1 VKKLALTHLFL
12 NLYLLALIQPA
23 LPIIEYFVNYDY
35 IVGELCENRDKPI
48 LTCNGKC
55 YLEKQVKEQLNLD
68 HDQKIPQ
75 LPKLDLEKFLTLRNK
90 QFTYNFAVEEQL
102 QQSPLFYLN
111 LEEKDF
117 VDSLFRPP
125 IGLIKYSFT
134 VIYM

>member
-75 LPKLDLEKFLTLRNK
+75 LPKLDLEKFLTLRNR

-102 QQSPLFYLN
+102 QQGPLFYLN

-117 VDSLFRPP
+117 IDSLFRPP
-125 IGLIKYSFT
+125 IG
-134 VIYM
+134 

>member
-1 VKKLALTHLFL
+1 MKKLALTHLFL

-35 IVGELCENRDKPI
+35 IVDELCENRDKPI

-75 LPKLDLEKFLTLRNK
+75 LPKLDLEKFLTLRTK
-90 QFTYNFAVEEQL
+90 QFAYNFAVEEQL
-102 QQSPLFYLN
+102 QQNPLFYLK
-111 LEEKDF
+111 LEEENF
-117 VDSLFRPP
+117 IDSLFRPP
-125 IGLIKYSFT
+125 I
-134 VIYM
+134 V

>member
-1 VKKLALTHLFL
+1 MKKLALTHLFL

-125 IGLIKYSFT
+125 IG
-134 VIYM
+134 

>member
-1 VKKLALTHLFL
+1 MKKLALTHLFL

-75 LPKLDLEKFLTLRNK
+75 LPEMDLEKFLTLRSK
-90 QFTYNFAVEEQL
+90 QFAYSFAAEEQF
-102 QQSPLFYLN
+102 QQSPLFYLK
-111 LEEKDF
+111 LEEKNF
-117 VDSLFRPP
+117 IYSLFRPP
-125 IGLIKYSFT
+125 I
-134 VIYM
+134 V